1 MEPFGRANP
10 QPIFLSRQLK
20 VFEARTVGKTDNH
33 IKLIVEQDSKRFDAI
48 GFGLGSRYHELGN
61 KIDAVFKLT
70 ENYWAGNITIQLQI
84 IDFISV

>member
-1 MEPFGRANP
+1 MQKCIFFMFLY
-10 QPIFLSRQLK
+10 IFLNFL
-20 VFEARTVGKTDNH
+20 H
-33 IKLIVEQDSKRFDAI
+33 IKFIVEQDSKRFDAI
-48 GFGLGSRYHELGN
+48 GFGLGPRYHQLGN